1 MAYGIYGVQRIGG
14 IVFSKRDVGTQIK
27 FYVDGDQVSPH
38 EFKEKKRQMR
48 EKISVREYRLSPYTY
63 DQDAEV
69 YGTIAEIRQM
79 IRNTWSSEGD
89 TWDVYVDKADDPTFR
104 FVVGPRGGVRRENY

>member
-1 MAYGIYGVQRIGG
+1 MALIFGVERIGG
-14 IVFSKRDVGTQIK
+14 IVFSKKDTGSRTLCYVGGTQ
-27 FYVDGDQVSPH
+27 VSYS
-38 EFKEKKRQMR
+38 EFLEKKKQMHK
-48 EKISVREYRLSPYTY
+48 KISVREYRLSPYTY

-69 YGTIAEIRQM
+69 YGTVAEIRQM